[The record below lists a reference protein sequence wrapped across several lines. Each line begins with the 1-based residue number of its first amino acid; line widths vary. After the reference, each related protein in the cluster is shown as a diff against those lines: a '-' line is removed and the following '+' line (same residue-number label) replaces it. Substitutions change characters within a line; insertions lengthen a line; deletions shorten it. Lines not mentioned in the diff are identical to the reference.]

1 MFKVNNKDTRT
12 MPDVVLV
19 FLLLTLSKQMST
31 GDLSLNIK
39 VFFKENNSVYYLWI
53 SVHFFVASLDCQSG
67 CVGYS

>member
-39 VFFKENNSVYYLWI
+39 VFFKENNSVYYL
-53 SVHFFVASLDCQSG
+53 
-67 CVGYS
+67 